1 MNAAELTLDG
11 DDFIDAPASR
21 RSSAGARGQKS
32 PAQAPAAASASAGA
46 ADGTKARRKS
56 AAQTRVWVA
65 RWHRVLR
72 IGIQIMFFVVA
83 PGLFAAAFNGV
94 KYFFTQIGALEP
106 FEATS
111 FVVVLVALLAFTI
124 VFGRFFCGYAC
135 AFGALGD
142 WVYTVVHGVLS
153 RTPLRNARVPE
164 GVMKALSLVKYGVAI
179 AIAVACVLGVW
190 ADVSGWS
197 PWVSFAG
204 FTSGSLDGIRKGAFV
219 LLGLCLVG
227 MALSE
232 RFFCRVFC
240 PMGAVFALMPVLGAS
255 AFTRTRS
262 HCAQKCGKCHE
273 ACPVGLWPDADTL
286 AHGECIACGR
296 CADACPLSNVN
307 LVALPKKE
315 GVAEMRR
322 TFDKVSA
329 QAERKMSAATA
340 AGAPALAKAAAAT
353 ASGDGATAVATTAL
367 EGTAACGQACSSPHV
382 QAAARKLAFREAW
395 GAGRPVRKTRSAWL
409 MLHGSGTAVVLLKAA
424 LLLGLCWAVGV
435 TRYLPPFNEVIAALP
450 WPF

>member
-1 MNAAELTLDG
+1 MSAAELTLDG
-11 DDFIDAPASR
+11 DDFIEAPAPR
-21 RSSAGARGQKS
+21 RPS
-32 PAQAPAAASASAGA
+32 AAAPVSTGT
-46 ADGTKARRKS
+46 ADGAEARKKS
-56 AAQTRVWVA
+56 AVQTRVWVA

-72 IGIQIMFFVVA
+72 IGIQIVFFVVA

-94 KYFFTQIGALEP
+94 KYFFTQIGALES
-106 FEATS
+106 FQATS

-190 ADVSGWS
+190 AEVSGLS

-232 RFFCRVFC
+232 RFFCRVLC
-240 PMGAVFALMPVLGAS
+240 PMGAVFALMPVLGVS

-262 HCAQKCGKCHE
+262 HCAQRCGKCRE

-296 CADACPLSNVN
+296 CADACPLGNVN

-315 GVAEMRR
+315 GTAEMRR
-322 TFDKVSA
+322 ALEKVSA
-329 QAERKMSAATA
+329 RAERTVDA
-340 AGAPALAKAAAAT
+340 AGSATPA
-353 ASGDGATAVATTAL
+353 SMAVA
-367 EGTAACGQACSSPHV
+367 
-382 QAAARKLAFREAW
+382 RRLAFREAW
-395 GAGRPVRKTRSAWL
+395 GAGRPVRKTRATWL
-409 MLHGSGTAVVLLKAA
+409 MLRGSGTAVVLLKAA

>member
-1 MNAAELTLDG
+1 MSAAELTLDG
-11 DDFIDAPASR
+11 DDFIEAPAPR
-21 RSSAGARGQKS
+21 RPSAAARGQKH

-46 ADGTKARRKS
+46 ADGAKARKKS

-111 FVVVLVALLAFTI
+111 FVVVLVVLLAFTV

-153 RTPLRNARVPE
+153 RTPLRNACVPE

-296 CADACPLSNVN
+296 CADACPLGNVN

-315 GVAEMRR
+315 GAAEMRR
-322 TFDKVSA
+322 ALEKVNA
-329 QAERKMSAATA
+329 RAERTVEVAGAATP
-340 AGAPALAKAAAAT
+340 G
-353 ASGDGATAVATTAL
+353 SVAV
-367 EGTAACGQACSSPHV
+367 
-382 QAAARKLAFREAW
+382 ARKLAFREAW
-395 GAGRPVRKTRSAWL
+395 GAGRPVRKTRATWL
-409 MLHGSGTAVVLLKAA
+409 TLRGSGTAVVLLKAA

-435 TRYLPPFNEVIAALP
+435 TRYLPPFNEVIAAFP